1 MYNNAKVFFDTNIMA
16 SPMST
21 YHRLLYSG
29 ASVNFLM
36 GKTNCNPCI
45 DAREHADWFTVYD
58 LYCTE
63 RHLLWAHF
71 ECCIYLSFV
80 ML

>member
-1 MYNNAKVFFDTNIMA
+1 
-16 SPMST
+16 
-21 YHRLLYSG
+21 
-29 ASVNFLM
+29 M

-45 DAREHADWFTVYD
+45 DARERADGFTVYD